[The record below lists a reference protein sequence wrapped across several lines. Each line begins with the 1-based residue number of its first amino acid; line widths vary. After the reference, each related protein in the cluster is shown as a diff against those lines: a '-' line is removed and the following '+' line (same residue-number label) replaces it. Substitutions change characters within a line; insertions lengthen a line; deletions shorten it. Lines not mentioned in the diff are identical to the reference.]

1 MPTKLHDKSIGI
13 TAIAGA
19 AALSFVF
26 ATGSAMAADLPASVK
41 ALVPAAEK
49 QGSLL
54 VWGTTLNPR
63 QIAAMKKDFNA
74 YYGTS
79 IDLTHKGGRQ
89 DIKAKQMAFAFK
101 KGVPTGVDVFW
112 TPVPKSLIDANALT
126 AVDWAKEFGIEK
138 SLQMGKYG
146 IKTHHSTSLFMTLN
160 TDLVKAGEG
169 PKNYQGL
176 LNPKWKGKIAIPR
189 SPFPWFLFAYAY
201 GVETATKTLTGLLAN
216 QKVKLLPRYH
226 DVRARVVSG
235 EFAIGMATDSFND
248 IAKGA
253 PVRHANLDAV
263 VVNSAGGFI
272 LADSKNQAAGKLWG
286 YWAVSPEGQKTLER
300 VRGYSL
306 VSTKTSKLYKY
317 TKNRKVYRVPLDWRM
332 KNQRRLVVKY
342 AKIIKASRG
351 TR

>member
-1 MPTKLHDKSIGI
+1 MTTESQYKRFSVA
-13 TAIAGA
+13 AIACA
-19 AALSFVF
+19 ATLTISIV
-26 ATGSAMAADLPASVK
+26 SAQAADLPASIK
-41 ALVPAAEK
+41 SLVPAAEK

-63 QIAAMKKDFNA
+63 QIASMKKAFNA

-101 KGVPTGVDVFW
+101 QGVPTGVDVFW
-112 TPVPKSLIDANALT
+112 TPVPKSLIDANALI
-126 AVDWAKEFGIEK
+126 AVDWAKEFGIDP

-146 IKTHHSTSLFMTLN
+146 IKTHHSTSLFMSLN
-160 TDLVKAGEG
+160 TDLVKPGEG
-169 PKNYQGL
+169 PRNYQGL
-176 LNPKWKGKIAIPR
+176 LNPKWRGKIAIPR

-201 GVETATKTLTGLLAN
+201 GDEVATKTLTGLLAT

-317 TKNRKVYRVPLDWRM
+317 TKDRKVYRVPLDWRM
-332 KNQRRLVVKY
+332 KHQRRLVVKY